1 MWISRTQTK
10 RLIFDHNFKKIIWK
24 HWKLN
29 KWEIFST
36 VQYINKIPMIFYFR
50 NRSICPILTLLPSK
64 WRHDAGDDEFA
75 ELSRIWK
82 LGDRWSQQNWKFIS
96 QKNSKFG
103 RSWQNRQNIIG
114 IKFNH
119 VHVILIWVLPYL
131 AQLQAERIMR
141 FIKLKSWLEVDFE
154 LFFGKNLIFF

>member
-1 MWISRTQTK
+1 M
-10 RLIFDHNFKKIIWK
+10 
-24 HWKLN
+24 
-29 KWEIFST
+29 
-36 VQYINKIPMIFYFR
+36 QYTNKIPTIFYFR

-64 WRHDAGDDEFA
+64 WRHDAGDEEFG

-82 LGDRWSQQNWKFIS
+82 LGDRWSQQNWKFIYK
-96 QKNSKFG
+96 KNSKFG

-141 FIKLKSWLEVDFE
+141 FIKLKSWFEVGFWTIFWKKSWIFIKKCWKLNFESRFE
-154 LFFGKNLIFF
+154 LDKAQHSFSLKLRKVR